1 MTDQLYAVPVS
12 HAARTGSQ
20 RDRLRE
26 ELGEAEAA
34 ASREKDWTQKTR
46 LDQHAKSLR
55 RELNAAELEATHN
68 ARREKAE
75 FDRRYALAANVEG
88 PQYAVPVPYFRPTK
102 QPKMKVA
109 GNKAAASGPA
119 NAVAANALAA
129 MKRRDAAAA

>member
-1 MTDQLYAVPVS
+1 MSDQLYAVPVS

-55 RELNAAELEATHN
+55 RELNAAELAATHN

-75 FDRRYALAANVEG
+75 FDRRYAAANVEG
-88 PQYAVPVPYFRPTK
+88 PQYAVPVAYFQPPRE
-102 QPKMKVA
+102 PKMKLA